1 MGLSPGA
8 EAFVDQLITWR
19 ELGYNFAFHR
29 DDHYSVDSIPEWA
42 NATLPDHSD
51 DRSVTYTFDQ
61 IEAAETDDEVW
72 NAAQRQLM
80 EEGLI
85 HNYLR
90 MLWGKRILEWAPSPH
105 EAAEWMIK
113 LNDRWALDGRDPNS
127 YTGIFWVM
135 GRHDR
140 PWGPKRPVFGSVRYM
155 SSANTK
161 RKLKLDG
168 YLEQWSVSP
177 NPRRGSR

>member
-1 MGLSPGA
+1 M
-8 EAFVDQLITWR
+8 
-19 ELGYNFAFHR
+19 
-29 DDHYSVDSIPEWA
+29 
-42 NATLPDHSD
+42 
-51 DRSVTYTFDQ
+51 
-61 IEAAETDDEVW
+61 W
-72 NAAQRQLM
+72 NAAQRQLK

-90 MLWGKRILEWAPSPH
+90 MLWGKRILEWAPSPSD
-105 EAAEWMIK
+105 AAEWMIK

-168 YLEQWSVSP
+168 YLEQWSVDTSAWSGK
-177 NPRRGSR
+177 R